1 MENEESFDNTSSSV
15 VERREAPRFF
25 FLSRADV
32 KVPGHLE
39 SYWGS
44 VVNISRTGL
53 SLQIRQ
59 SLPLNTTVMVN
70 LRFMGEHQRE
80 AVELLSAKV
89 MWRTGEHTGLK
100 FEAPLTESSPIA
112 QRVPRLMEHLHKKG

>member
-1 MENEESFDNTSSSV
+1 MPSESPIEKPGQGAG
-15 VERREAPRFF
+15 ERRSAPRFI

-32 KVPGHLE
+32 KVAGRSD

-59 SLPLNTTVMVN
+59 NLQVNATVTVSFH
-70 LRFMGEHQRE
+70 FMSEHEQE
-80 AVELLSAKV
+80 AVEVLNAKV
-89 MWRTGEHTGLK
+89 IWKTGENAGLK
-100 FEAPLTESSPIA
+100 FESPLSESSPIA
-112 QRVPRLMEHLHKKG
+112 RRVPRLMEHLQRKA